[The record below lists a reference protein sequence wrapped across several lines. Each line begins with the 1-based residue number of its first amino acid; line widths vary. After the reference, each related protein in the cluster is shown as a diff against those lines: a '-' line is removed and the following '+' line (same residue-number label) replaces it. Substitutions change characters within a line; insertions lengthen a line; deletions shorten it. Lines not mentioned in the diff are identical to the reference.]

1 MSENA
6 LKIKNLS
13 KVYGDDFVALN
24 NISLEVKKGDFYAL
38 LGPNGAGKSTTIG
51 IVSSLVTKTSGLVE
65 LMGIDID
72 VNHSKAKKNLG
83 VVGQEVNFNQ
93 FETVLQILEQQA
105 GYFGLPRKIIKERSE
120 YYLRNLGL
128 WDKKNEQGRNLSGGM
143 KRRLMVAK
151 ALINNPDLL
160 ILDEPT
166 AGVDIELRRSLWDFL
181 IEINNKGT
189 TIILTTHYLEEAE
202 KLCKNISII
211 DKGEIVKTS
220 SMQSLLRELDTEI
233 FIFDLKDSIEPSKIS
248 NSPFAIKIL
257 DKFQI
262 SVEIN
267 KSQNLN
273 EIFAYLNENKLNI
286 LSMRNETNRLEEL
299 FLDLTEK

>member
-1 MSENA
+1 
-6 LKIKNLS
+6 
-13 KVYGDDFVALN
+13 
-24 NISLEVKKGDFYAL
+24 
-38 LGPNGAGKSTTIG
+38 
-51 IVSSLVTKTSGLVE
+51 
-65 LMGIDID
+65 
-72 VNHSKAKKNLG
+72 
-83 VVGQEVNFNQ
+83 
-93 FETVLQILEQQA
+93 
-105 GYFGLPRKIIKERSE
+105 
-120 YYLRNLGL
+120 
-128 WDKKNEQGRNLSGGM
+128 
-143 KRRLMVAK
+143 MVAK

-166 AGVDIELRRSLWDFL
+166 AGVDIELRRSLWEFL
-181 IEINNKGT
+181 IEINKNGT

-233 FIFDLKDSIEPSKIS
+233 FIFDLKDQVDSKSIS
-248 NSPFAIKIL
+248 NSPFEIKIL
-257 DKFQI
+257 DTYQI

-267 KSQNLN
+267 KSQSLN
-273 EIFAYLNENKLNI
+273 EIFRYLNENNLII